1 MPIAYDVAV
10 RAWAGRD
17 SHVRRIV
24 ENTDKFRLSFVRTLF
39 SEMGFKGLELEART
53 RSFVL
58 TMSSENAFLKTVK
71 PADQKKLLKA
81 QFAFF
86 TRP

>member
-1 MPIAYDVAV
+1 MLRSKGPLMAKGEQSAV
-10 RAWAGRD
+10 
-17 SHVRRIV
+17 
-24 ENTDKFRLSFVRTLF
+24 F